1 MVQRG
6 SSVATAG
13 PDDGSRV
20 AEDEGRA
27 ATGAHDNVGG
37 RRAGLKAER
46 HKLRKESGGP
56 TAIGDKSQ
64 GEDGGAGQ
72 PARAEGGEARPC

>member
-1 MVQRG
+1 MVQQGNNVVTVGLDAESRG
-6 SSVATAG
+6 V
-13 PDDGSRV
+13 
-20 AEDEGRA
+20 EDVGRA
-27 ATGAHDNVGG
+27 ATGARGNVGG

-46 HKLRKESGGP
+46 HKLRKESDDL

-64 GEDGGAGQ
+64 GGDVGAGQ